1 MRNFVG
7 LATLIAAAITLPVC
21 MEASAQTVSPG
32 IAATLKAAQDASKAN
47 RWADCL
53 SNLTRAEGSSGVTAY
68 DRFVINELRG
78 FCALRSNDLTTAAR
92 AYETNLGSQFVPAGS
107 TPARLKALTQLYY
120 NQRNY
125 AKAVEFGQRAIK
137 ENAADADVY
146 LLISQAYYEQ
156 RDYRNAKAFTGDWIS
171 SQERRGQRPKENA
184 IQIYLTSC
192 LNLKDEACAT
202 QGFEK
207 LVTYYPKPEGWANL
221 MQSLFRSRSDAAVFN
236 AYRLATE
243 VNAISSGSDYTEMAQ
258 IAIERGLPAEAQKTL
273 EAAFARKAFTV
284 QRDIDRNTRLLNTAK
299 ERAAAARGQLANDEK
314 AAAGAP
320 SGDAFVR
327 LGEAYMSFG
336 QHPQAV
342 AAIQKGIAKGKLTN
356 AAEAQLLLGIA
367 QLKAGSKGDAAKTLR
382 AIKSDDG
389 DLQRVAKLW
398 ALRAQ

>member
-1 MRNFVG
+1 MRKFVAWG
-7 LATLIAAAITLPVC
+7 PLLAAVVALPLCMDAA
-21 MEASAQTVSPG
+21 AQTVSPG

-53 SNLTRAEGSSGVTAY
+53 SNLGRAEASAGVSAY

-78 FCALRSNDLTTAAR
+78 FCALRSNDLATAAR
-92 AYETNLGSQFVPAGS
+92 AYEANLGSQFAPAGS
-107 TPARLKALTQLYY
+107 NPARLKTLTQLYY

-146 LLISQAYYEQ
+146 LLVSQAYYEQ
-156 RDYRNAKAFTGDWIS
+156 RDYRNAKTFTGEWIT
-171 SQERRGQRPKENA
+171 SQERRGQRPRENA

-192 LNLKDEACAT
+192 INLKDDACAT

-258 IAIERGLPAEAQKTL
+258 IAIERGLPAEAQKVL
-273 EAAFARKAFTV
+273 ETAFARKVFTG

-299 ERAAAARGQLANDEK
+299 ERVAAARGQLGRNEQAT
-314 AAAGAP
+314 A
-320 SGDAFVR
+320 SGDALVR
-327 LGEAYMSFG
+327 AGEAYMSFG
-336 QHPQAV
+336 QHAQAV
-342 AAIQKGIAKGKLTN
+342 AAIQKGITKGGLSN
-356 AAEAQLLLGIA
+356 VDEAQLLLGIA
-367 QLKAGSKGDAAKTLR
+367 QLKAGNKAEASRAFRAVKGTDA
-382 AIKSDDG
+382 